1 MKNIIACNLNSYGKF
16 SQGAY
21 PHLAKIGLRNVEVA
35 APAPEDVDTVMAE
48 LQSHGLTVTSIAAP
62 CDVQDENVVSDF
74 QACLDAA
81 ERIGVKV
88 IFTSA
93 HAGDHD
99 RRAIYERLRG
109 IGENAAP
116 LGIKVCLETHL
127 DLAHNA
133 DVALETMRGVNHPNI
148 CINFDT
154 GNVYFYNHNVTAVGE
169 LKKIINHVGAVHL
182 KDTNGGYR
190 TWHFP
195 ALGEGVVDFEEVFQT
210 LNGAGFYGPCAME
223 LEGIEGEDI
232 DEAGVQARMEQSV
245 DYLKSIGIMD

>member
-1 MKNIIACNLNSYGKF
+1 MRNIIACNLNSYGKF
-16 SQGAY
+16 SKGAY
-21 PHLAKIGLRNVEVA
+21 AHLARIGLTNVEVA
-35 APAPEDVDTVMAE
+35 APAPEDVDAVMAE
-48 LQSHGLTVTSIAAP
+48 LQSYGLTATSIAAP
-62 CDVQDENVVSDF
+62 CDVQNENVVSDF

-81 ERIGVKV
+81 ERIGAKV

-99 RRAIYERLRG
+99 RKAIYERLRR

-195 ALGEGVVDFEEVFQT
+195 ALGEGVVDFEAVFQT

-232 DEAGVQARMEQSV
+232 DEAGVQARMEKSV
-245 DYLKSIGIMD
+245 EYLKSIGIMD